1 MRRLTKE
8 DVESLGVQLHAVKLV
23 DVNTLL
29 GLVGEYSEQPST
41 AQFGSV
47 LEFVQKLATQAY
59 DEGLLDG
66 LMGTVDE

>member
-1 MRRLTKE
+1 MRRLSKK
-8 DVESLGVQLHAVKLV
+8 DLQQLGINLHALKLH

-41 AQFGSV
+41 AQFGVV
-47 LEFVQKLATQAY
+47 LEFVQKLATRAY

-66 LMGTVDE
+66 MMGGED